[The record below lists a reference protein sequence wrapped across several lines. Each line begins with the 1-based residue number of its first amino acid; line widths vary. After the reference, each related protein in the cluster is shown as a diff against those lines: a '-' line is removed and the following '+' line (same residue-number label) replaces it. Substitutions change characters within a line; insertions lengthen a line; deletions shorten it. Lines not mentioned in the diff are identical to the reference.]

1 MCTIKTQPIPPSW
14 NSPTKKAI
22 PPGKFISHLMG
33 FIYKSLLMME
43 VGIRPIWVFDGIP
56 PEQKKKELVRRK
68 LLKQAAKHLE
78 EEAKEVGDINEQQ

>member
-1 MCTIKTQPIPPSW
+1 
-14 NSPTKKAI
+14 
-22 PPGKFISHLMG
+22 MG

-68 LLKQAAKHLE
+68 LIKQAAKHLE
-78 EEAKEVGDINEQQ
+78 EEAKEVGDINEQQLNNK